1 VDDLNLIWSESSQSD
16 WWDEFRGY
24 WWTLER
30 VYAVAL
36 DRGELDALPVDVVAD
51 IEESIT
57 GLEVLLS

>member
-1 VDDLNLIWSESSQSD
+1 
-16 WWDEFRGY
+16 
-24 WWTLER
+24 